1 MTDLYTHQGKAGPL
15 YALDDENNIASFT
28 AGVTGKWLL
37 TSGLHTIDGGKRGG
51 RHVPSFSQA
60 TGRPESFIQSS
71 LGPDFGGTVRLLSAV
86 FNKGGRYLHT
96 KSNRTFALTR
106 LHWPA
111 RAVVRDRHP
120 SYRAISRL
128 RRLCAHTKLSLDGYR
143 SFDRT
148 PRNDRVLCV
157 MRSNLI
163 YM

>member
-15 YALDDENNIASFT
+15 YALDDENNIASYT

-51 RHVPSFSQA
+51 RHVPSPKQLGAQSQFS
-60 TGRPESFIQSS
+60 P
-71 LGPDFGGTVRLLSAV
+71 LLALISAGLSGCCLPFSTKV
-86 FNKGGRYLHT
+86 ERYLHT

-111 RAVVRDRHP
+111 RAVVRNRHP

-143 SFDRT
+143 SFDRI